1 MARKPAPEYPPL
13 PYHTIRF
20 VTFTSASIV
29 TAILLYFCYHLKH
42 DNFKLPWTFLI
53 VLAGTLPALASLLL
67 TACLKS
73 PLTALIL
80 NIPILLLW
88 SGGLILLGW
97 NMTGA
102 LGHTCNAAN
111 WGSSDGIMICQTYKA
126 LFAFTVI
133 GCLSVLAGV
142 VLDIRVRR
150 IQNRL
155 GAYDQMA
162 EGKEWDVKM
171 DTFSDNPNVNPHS
184 PHDNSLLHGPR
195 PTLARS
201 PYESFDNTD
210 QYQTNEYRE
219 ERRGRF
225 GGNGD
230 VNMTDFRYQAP
241 SEQTTYD
248 SGSYGQEHGRS
259 SFDPT
264 PVHHGADVYANGGR
278 Y

>member
-1 MARKPAPEYPPL
+1 MARKPAPEYPPV
-13 PYHTIRF
+13 PYHTIRI

-29 TAILLYFCYHLKH
+29 TAILIYFCYQLKH
-42 DNFKLPWTFLI
+42 DNFKLPWTFLV
-53 VLAGTLPALASLLL
+53 VLAGTVPALASLLL

-80 NIPILLLW
+80 NIPILCLW

-102 LGHTCNAAN
+102 LGHACSAAN

-142 VLDIRVRR
+142 VLDTRVRSK
-150 IQNRL
+150 QNRL
-155 GAYDQMA
+155 GAYGPMA

-171 DTFSDNPNVNPHS
+171 DTFSDTPAVNPHG
-184 PHDNSLLHGPR
+184 PDEHPIAHGPR
-195 PTLARS
+195 PALDRS
-201 PYESFDNTD
+201 PYESFDNVEQHQST
-210 QYQTNEYRE
+210 EYRE

-230 VNMTDFRYQAP
+230 VNMTDFHYQAP
-241 SEQTTYD
+241 SEQTMYD
-248 SGSYGQEHGRS
+248 SGSYGQRGRS
-259 SFDPT
+259 SFDPA
-264 PVHHGADVYANGGR
+264 PAHHGGDVYASGGR